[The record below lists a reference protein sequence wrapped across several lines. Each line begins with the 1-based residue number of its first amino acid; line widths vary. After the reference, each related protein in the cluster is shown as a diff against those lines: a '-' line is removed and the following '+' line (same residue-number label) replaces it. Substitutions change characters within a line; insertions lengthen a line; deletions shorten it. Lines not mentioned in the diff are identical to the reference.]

1 MNINFNDLPCD
12 IKWMIFGIN
21 RRDAHLK
28 QIQNYVFP
36 LINGYRFTDDDPY
49 EHYVYD
55 GRKYETLYIQ
65 QQLRCYK
72 QHGRHIS
79 GRPRW
84 DYHDESSDSD
94 DD

>member
-1 MNINFNDLPCD
+1 MNILDLNHD
-12 IKWMIFGIN
+12 IMSKIENIIIEKDRQKRN
-21 RRDAHLK
+21 KHLDE
-28 QIQNYVFP
+28 IHNYKFP
-36 LINGYRFTDDDPY
+36 TFHGYRFTDDDPY

-79 GRPRW
+79 GRPR
-84 DYHDESSDSD
+84 
-94 DD
+94 